1 MTSGYYCRFYH
12 RYRPMDPPSYL
23 FYAPFWSIPV
33 QSISSTMPKSKYS
46 DFVFLFLGFQGCIRQ
61 LKIGHRE
68 IKIQS
73 SHEPNAIRRVRLTE
87 CTGAN
92 TANDYTYPQN
102 SFQNQNLK
110 NTFYNFGPPRQT
122 CNDRYCLNGG
132 SCFVDR
138 GKARCIC
145 TEMFGGDICE
155 YKSRSWKYKGSHGK
169 LIVVFLQ

>member
-1 MTSGYYCRFYH
+1 MNTSILYSNVNHFIIFMNCC
-12 RYRPMDPPSYL
+12 SC
-23 FYAPFWSIPV
+23 
-33 QSISSTMPKSKYS
+33 KYS
-46 DFVFLFLGFQGCIRQ
+46 DFVFLSLGFQGCIRQ

-92 TANDYTYPQN
+92 KANDYTYPQN

-169 LIVVFLQ
+169 LMFVFCSGYE